1 MLKRLLITGAAG
13 ALGTHCRQNLGH
25 IAEKIRVSDIADL
38 GDAAAHEEVV
48 NADLSDRD
56 AVLSLVDGCDGILH
70 FGGKAT
76 EGEWNVVR
84 DANIEGM
91 YNLYEAARQ
100 SGCRRIF
107 YASSIHA
114 VGYHP
119 VTGSLDEAI
128 CIRPD
133 TLYGV
138 SKAFGEAL
146 ARFYFEK
153 FGIETACVR
162 IASCVP
168 QPVNHRMLATWL
180 SYDDLVRLVER
191 VFTVPVLGCPILFGV
206 SANDRRWAD
215 NRSAGFLGWNP
226 QDNAETHFARLMEEQ
241 GDPDPAS
248 SDFHHIGGPYVDLP
262 LSDDQDGSSS

>member
-13 ALGTHCRQNLGH
+13 ALGSHCRRHLGH
-25 IAEKIRVSDIADL
+25 IAETIRVSDIADL
-38 GDAAAHEEVV
+38 GAAAVHEEIVQ
-48 NADLSDRD
+48 ADLSDRG
-56 AVLSLVDGCDGILH
+56 AVASLVEGCDGILH

-76 EGEWNVVR
+76 EGEWSVVR

-114 VGYHP
+114 VGYHS
-119 VTGSLDEAI
+119 VIGSLDETI
-128 CIRPD
+128 SIRPD

-162 IASCVP
+162 IASCQP
-168 QPVNHRMLATWL
+168 QPQNHRMLATWL

-215 NRSAGFLGWNP
+215 NSAANFLGWKP
-226 QDNAETHFARLMEEQ
+226 QDNAETHFPRLIAEHGE
-241 GDPDPAS
+241 PDPAE
-248 SDFHHIGGPYVDLP
+248 SDFHHIGGPYVDMP
-262 LSDDQDGSSS
+262 LMPDRDG

>member
-13 ALGTHCRQNLGH
+13 ALGSHCRQNLGH
-25 IAEKIRVSDIADL
+25 LAETVRVSDIADL
-38 GDAAAHEEVV
+38 GAAAPHEEVV
-48 NADLSDRD
+48 QADLSDRS
-56 AVLSLVDGCDGILH
+56 AVMSLVEGCDGIVH

-76 EGEWNVVR
+76 EGEWSVVR

-114 VGYHP
+114 VGYHS
-119 VTGSLDEAI
+119 VTANLDETI
-128 CIRPD
+128 SIRPD

-153 FGIETACVR
+153 FGIESACVR
-162 IASCVP
+162 IASCQP
-168 QPVNHRMLATWL
+168 QPQNHRMLATWL

-191 VFTVPVLGCPILFGV
+191 VFAVPVLGCPILFGV

-215 NRSAGFLGWNP
+215 NRSADFLGWKP
-226 QDNAETHFARLMEEQ
+226 QDNAETHLARLDAEQ
-241 GDPDPAS
+241 GAPDPAAP
-248 SDFHHIGGPYVDLP
+248 DFHHIGGPYLDMSVMTNG
-262 LSDDQDGSSS
+262 DDKA